1 MLCLVS
7 MLCWMLTGALPS
19 DGMPESR
26 RKAFFDEL
34 FDYGIATATP
44 EPGSKASTDPWPGV
58 WAPPMVKAGWA
69 GTHMSSYET
78 DFFSDLEA
86 DNPEARGEHGKGEQ
100 LLKAIDA
107 AAGRRNL
114 TVQLCGGTVPDFLKS
129 LTLPTITNARAT
141 GDYDGEVPYSGI
153 NGFRNFVAADNG
165 ERSMGEYQSCM
176 GVPSA
181 ASLVSSVPATSTVR
195 GRHSLV
201 GLPGR

>member
-86 DNPEARGEHGKGEQ
+86 DNPEARGEYGKGEQ
-100 LLKAIDA
+100 LLNAIDA
-107 AAGRRNL
+107 AYI
-114 TVQLCGGTVPDFLKS
+114 DFD
-129 LTLPTITNARAT
+129 ITFLR
-141 GDYDGEVPYSGI
+141 
-153 NGFRNFVAADNG
+153 
-165 ERSMGEYQSCM
+165 
-176 GVPSA
+176 
-181 ASLVSSVPATSTVR
+181 VSSLAAATPATPVQQC
-195 GRHSLV
+195 V
-201 GLPGR
+201 I